1 MVNTDP
7 SNIKYLLVIS
17 QRS

>member
-7 SNIKYLLVIS
+7 SLKFVS
-17 QRS
+17 F